1 MAKKILNKF
10 LVFYSM
16 QQRVNTKCFS
26 SKSSKA
32 NSTPNEA
39 LTGEGQGHTCLT
51 CGVSPRQA
59 SLLLQPMLLMQK
71 KK

>member
-39 LTGEGQGHTCLT
+39 
-51 CGVSPRQA
+51 
-59 SLLLQPMLLMQK
+59 
-71 KK
+71 